1 MATFPERLKKIRK
14 VNDLTI
20 KELADEI
27 GTTKSTISRYENNKR
42 EPKTYLLKK
51 LANYF
56 DVSVDYLLGNTDE
69 KSNADKIKKAIS
81 DDPELVEFW
90 DKAKDREDLQLMLKQ
105 TKDLKPSTIKQI
117 IEIIKTFEKEQ
128 DDKYN
133 GG

>member
-1 MATFPERLKKIRK
+1 MFGKRLRKLRKEKGYTQQDVADYLGVNRATIAGYE
-14 VNDLTI
+14 
-20 KELADEI
+20 
-27 GTTKSTISRYENNKR
+27 TKGIQPGHDT
-42 EPKTYLLKK
+42 LVK

>member
-1 MATFPERLKKIRK
+1 MSEFPNRLRK
-14 VNDLTI
+14 LRKESDLTQ
-20 KELADEI
+20 KELAEI
-27 GTTKSTISRYENNKR
+27 LNTTEATLSRYENGAR
-42 EPKTYLLKK
+42 EPKLDLIHKI
-51 LANYF
+51 ANYF
-56 DVSVDYLLGNTDE
+56 GVSVDYLLGNTDE

-133 GG
+133 GK

>member
-14 VNDLTI
+14 ANDLTI

-133 GG
+133 GK

>member
-1 MATFPERLKKIRK
+1 MFSGKRLRK
-14 VNDLTI
+14 LRKENNLTQ
-20 KELADEI
+20 KELARDLGI
-27 GTTKSTISRYENNKR
+27 GESTLSHYERGDRDPDSTTLRKLSNFFEVST
-42 EPKTYLLKK
+42 
-51 LANYF
+51 
-56 DVSVDYLLGNTDE
+56 DYLLNNSDE
-69 KSNADKIKKAIS
+69 RNNADKIKKAIS

-133 GG
+133 GK